1 MFFVF
6 NKDKIVTYLV
16 ALISVCCMLIY
27 VVVPNTTEDLVQTS
41 SNAISNSNNLP
52 IYNVKTDEKKV
63 SLTFDCAWSAD
74 DMPSILE
81 TLEKNNIKATFFLV
95 GSWIDKYPDT
105 VNQMAEKGHDVAN
118 HSDTHCHVA
127 NIGYEKNV
135 KEIANCAD
143 KIEILT
149 KTRSTLYRGPYGEYN
164 DTVLKAANEQ
174 NHTTIQWNIDSLD
187 WKGLTGEQ
195 MIERISQKL
204 ENGSI
209 ILLHNGTKN
218 TASSLQSIID
228 YIKSQGY
235 EMVKV
240 SELIYSDNYYIN
252 SQGTQIKN

>member
-16 ALISVCCMLIY
+16 ALISVCFMLIY
-27 VVVPNTTEDLVQTS
+27 VVVPNTTEDLIQTS
-41 SNAISNSNNLP
+41 SVISDSKNLP

-74 DMPSILE
+74 DMPKIIE
-81 TLEKNNIKATFFLV
+81 TLEKNNVKATFFLV

-105 VNQMAEKGHDVAN
+105 VKMLAEKGHDIAN
-118 HSDTHCHVA
+118 HSDTHAHVA
-127 NIGYEKNV
+127 NIGYEENI
-135 KEIANCAD
+135 KEIIDCAN
-143 KIEILT
+143 KIENLT
-149 KTRSTLYRGPYGEYN
+149 GIRSTLYRGPYGEYN
-164 DTVLKAANEQ
+164 DTVLKAAHSQ
-174 NHTTIQWNIDSLD
+174 KHATIQWNIDSLD
-187 WKGLTGEQ
+187 WKSLTEKE
-195 MIERISQKL
+195 MIERISKKL

-209 ILLHNGTKN
+209 ILLHNGTEH
-218 TASSLQSIID
+218 TASSLQGIID

-252 SQGTQIKN
+252 NQGTQIRN